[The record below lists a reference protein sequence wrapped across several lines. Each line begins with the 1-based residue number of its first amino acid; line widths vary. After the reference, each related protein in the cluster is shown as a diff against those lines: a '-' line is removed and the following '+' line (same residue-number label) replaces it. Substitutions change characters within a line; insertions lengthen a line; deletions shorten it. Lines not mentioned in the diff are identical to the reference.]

1 MTPTAPPPPPMTTTA
16 PPPRPDPASAIRA
29 VADAVAAIQHPG
41 ARNTLSRDWATA
53 SGGLTSQNVAA
64 GLADF
69 EALVA
74 ATRHLTDLERL
85 RITQALVVVRAA
97 F

>member
-1 MTPTAPPPPPMTTTA
+1 MTTTAPPPPASTTA
-16 PPPRPDPASAIRA
+16 PPPRPDPATAIRA

-53 SGGLTSQNVAA
+53 SEGLTSLNAA
-64 GLADF
+64 GRLADF

-74 ATRHLTDLERL
+74 ATRRLTDAERV
-85 RITQALVVVRAA
+85 RIAQALATVRGA